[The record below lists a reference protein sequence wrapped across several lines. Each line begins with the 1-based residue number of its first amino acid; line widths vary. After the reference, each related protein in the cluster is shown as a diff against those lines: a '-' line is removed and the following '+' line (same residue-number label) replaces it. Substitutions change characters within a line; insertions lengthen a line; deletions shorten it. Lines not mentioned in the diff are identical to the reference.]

1 MASGDHLAILR
12 QGVEA
17 WNRWRRENADIKPDL
32 NGAYLSG
39 AYLRRVNLSRAYL
52 IEVDLSGA
60 SLTGANLSNAY
71 LIAANFSGADII
83 RANFYQADL
92 NRAIL
97 SGADLRQTNLTE
109 ASLIQANFSRT
120 NLSGATLSQACVLG
134 TNFTAANFTAA
145 CLQDW
150 MLNDTTQ
157 LEGTQC
163 DYFYLQNDQQQR
175 CPRNGNFSRGEF
187 IRWFQ
192 PTTDTIE
199 LAFGN
204 GINWEA
210 FAYAFRQLQKKSGT
224 TALSIQGIETQ
235 GQGNILLRIGLPAA
249 VNGTELQRFMKRAY
263 DAALSA
269 IEEKYQTTLQID
281 KRQIE
286 CHHQHSANLWEMVQW
301 MASQSIAVEAIA
313 KPKKP
318 S

>member
-17 WNRWRRENADIKPDL
+17 WNRWRREHADIKPDL

-71 LIAANFSGADII
+71 LVAANLSGADII

-97 SGADLRQTNLTE
+97 SGADLRQTNLAE

-120 NLSGATLSQACVLG
+120 NLSGATLTQACVLG

-145 CLQDW
+145 CLRDW
-150 MLNDTTQ
+150 MLNNTTQ

-163 DYFYLQNDQQQR
+163 DYFYLQNGQQQR
-175 CPRNGNFSRGEF
+175 CPHTGNFASGEF
-187 IRWFQ
+187 LRRFQ
-192 PTTDTIE
+192 PTTSMME
-199 LAFGN
+199 LVFGN

-224 TALSIQGIETQ
+224 TALSIQRIETQ
-235 GQGNILLRIGLPAA
+235 GQGDILLRIGLPTGIDSAEMQQF
-249 VNGTELQRFMKRAY
+249 VKLTY

-281 KRQIE
+281 KRQIK

-301 MASQSIAVEAIA
+301 IASQSIRGL
-313 KPKKP
+313 
-318 S
+318 